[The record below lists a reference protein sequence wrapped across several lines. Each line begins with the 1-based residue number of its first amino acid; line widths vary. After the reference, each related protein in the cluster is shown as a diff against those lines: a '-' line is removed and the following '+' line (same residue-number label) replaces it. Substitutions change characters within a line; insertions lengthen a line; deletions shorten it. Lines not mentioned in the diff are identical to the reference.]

1 MLESRSYCKFFFS
14 AFALMLTLFFLKTV
28 VSVCYGKEHFESIL
42 YVDPEYGSLE
52 SESVYSWINSLY
64 IDENSNVKKINVIEP
79 LPETVLPPDI
89 ASVAF
94 SWEDPEPSAA
104 WLLTVSHQ
112 ERILVNALL
121 DKTWWIPEKT
131 LWNQL
136 KKIAKENK
144 LQVRI
149 KGMGGWNGR
158 EILSEN
164 ITSFS
169 FSEDALD
176 ARVLFIR
183 KPLPFSKAKQY
194 PKLTELVVGDVSSYD
209 QPKTVMSNINV
220 CANCH
225 TYSSDGKIFALD
237 VDYGGDKGAFAMAP
251 IRSDMKLDK
260 NNFFSWNKIPAVRPA
275 SYNMG
280 LFAQLS
286 PDGRYLAA
294 TVSETAVMV
303 TMEDLFFTQLFFP
316 VTGQIAIFDR
326 KTGTYRLL
334 PGASVGTMAQ
344 TAPSWSSDGK
354 TIAFSAIPIQPEL
367 IQKVLG
373 KEVSNESPKQKI
385 EELNK
390 RYNVQFDIYTVPFNE
405 GRGGKALPLEGA
417 SNNGYSNYFPR
428 YSPDG
433 RWIVF
438 TQSPTGFL
446 LQPQSR
452 LCIIL
457 TEGGSLR
464 YLKCNM
470 PIMNSW
476 HSWSPNSKWIVFS
489 SKAASPYTELY
500 ITHIDNHGES
510 SPAVRLFRF
519 SSKELAALV
528 PELIPL
534 SVKVPQF
541 VSFEP

>member
-1 MLESRSYCKFFFS
+1 MEGGTGEK
-14 AFALMLTLFFLKTV
+14 
-28 VSVCYGKEHFESIL
+28 
-42 YVDPEYGSLE
+42 
-52 SESVYSWINSLY
+52 YSPKN
-64 IDENSNVKKINVIEP
+64 
-79 LPETVLPPDI
+79 T
-89 ASVAF
+89 
-94 SWEDPEPSAA
+94 
-104 WLLTVSHQ
+104 
-112 ERILVNALL
+112 
-121 DKTWWIPEKT
+121 
-131 LWNQL
+131 
-136 KKIAKENK
+136 
-144 LQVRI
+144 
-149 KGMGGWNGR
+149 
-158 EILSEN
+158 
-164 ITSFS
+164 TSFS

-176 ARVLFIR
+176 ARILFIR

-194 PKLTELVVGDVSSYD
+194 PKLTELAVGDISSYEP
-209 QPKTVMSNINV
+209 PKVAMSNLSV

-225 TYSSDGKIFALD
+225 AYTSDGKIFALD
-237 VDYGGDKGAFAMAP
+237 VDYGGDKGAFALASLQ
-251 IRSDMKLDK
+251 SDMKLGEKDI
-260 NNFFSWNKIPAVRPA
+260 FSWNKIPAVKPA

-316 VTGQIAIFDR
+316 VTGQIAIYDR
-326 KTGTYRLL
+326 KAGTYRLL
-334 PGASVGTMAQ
+334 PGANLDAMAQ
-344 TAPSWSSDGK
+344 TAPSWSRDGK
-354 TIAFSAIPIQPEL
+354 TIAFSANPTQPEL

-373 KEVSNESPKQKI
+373 KEASNESPKQKI

-390 RYNVQFDIYTVPFNE
+390 KYNVQFDIYTVPFNE

-417 SNNGYSNYFPR
+417 SHNGFSNFFPR

-446 LQPQSR
+446 LQPGSR
-452 LCIIL
+452 LCIIPA
-457 TEGGSLR
+457 EGGALR

-528 PELIPL
+528 PELIPFSAKIPQ
-534 SVKVPQF
+534 SVG
-541 VSFEP
+541 FEP